1 MDTLETWSL
10 REGPPS
16 GNCAGDG
23 DEPHRPPVC
32 HCPHAADP
40 PLDRDIATQTIG
52 CDSER
57 HGVPLNC
64 VTEGPE

>member
-23 DEPHRPPVC
+23 DGRSQVRL
-32 HCPHAADP
+32 CPHAADP

-57 HGVPLNC
+57 HGGPLNC